1 MPATLLLPHQRV
13 EQDAAQRTTWLAIA
27 AVAAVV
33 IAIPLYGFT
42 RPPLG
47 QVLDDP
53 IVRLCALFAVLAA
66 GGLVALFRYDIV
78 APKMLLRAGKPF
90 EILFAFAIAMVET
103 FRTPSI
109 ATPLLG
115 VSAIGPWIAMT
126 AALVPTPPATRL
138 ALAIAAA
145 TMWPLAYGINSWRLG
160 FGTES
165 WRQTIA
171 WPAGNY
177 LFVVVAY
184 LAGRVTYR
192 TALEHAS
199 LTNRA
204 AFGSIGNDN
213 GSKELGSYELLSP
226 IAEGGMG
233 EVWRA
238 SHQMLAR
245 PAAIKIVK
253 PDRHAPG
260 RRLHQRFHR
269 EANAIAG
276 LQSPHTVYLYDFGA
290 TQDGRF
296 YYVMELLD
304 GISLQTL
311 VTTFGP
317 QPASRVVVDPAPD
330 LPARSTKRTSRDSCT
345 ATSSRRT

>member
-13 EQDAAQRTTWLAIA
+13 EQDAAQRMTWLAIA
-27 AVAAVV
+27 AAAAVI

-66 GGLVALFRYDIV
+66 GGLVALFRYEIV
-78 APKMLLRAGKPF
+78 APKTLLRAGKPF

-103 FRTPSI
+103 FRPPSV
-109 ATPLLG
+109 ATALLG

-126 AALVPTPPATRL
+126 AALVPTPPTTRL

-165 WRQTIA
+165 WRQAIA

-184 LAGRVTYR
+184 LVGRLTYR
-192 TALEHAS
+192 TALEHANLITAPPSDRSATTARRKS
-199 LTNRA
+199 LGAMSCCRPLPRA
-204 AFGSIGNDN
+204 AWAKSGERVTRCWLVQRQ
-213 GSKELGSYELLSP
+213 SKS
-226 IAEGGMG
+226 
-233 EVWRA
+233 
-238 SHQMLAR
+238 
-245 PAAIKIVK
+245 
-253 PDRHAPG
+253 
-260 RRLHQRFHR
+260 
-269 EANAIAG
+269 
-276 LQSPHTVYLYDFGA
+276 
-290 TQDGRF
+290 
-296 YYVMELLD
+296 
-304 GISLQTL
+304 
-311 VTTFGP
+311 
-317 QPASRVVVDPAPD
+317 
-330 LPARSTKRTSRDSCT
+330 
-345 ATSSRRT
+345 